1 MSSKIDVSKNVRLD
15 APRTFVESLGS
26 ITFREEHVREVAESM
41 LMRSILGLIDLD
53 GFEATTEW
61 VQKHLNWADPK
72 EVDYAL
78 QDLQE
83 FGMLKKRKDGRYIS
97 FGINFDDYLSH
108 IDSVAAQY
116 LFSSELGQLIRKYP
130 NIINT
135 QTTGTYLWNEEIYR
149 KFSAGIEILI
159 SQANM
164 EARNSSSNNDMLVG
178 FNFSMTELTR
188 PVPVKSRKG
197 E

>member
-1 MSSKIDVSKNVRLD
+1 MSNKIDVSKDTRVD
-15 APRTFVESLGS
+15 TPRTFIEDMGS
-26 ITFREEHVREVAESM
+26 ITFKEEHVREVAESM

-53 GFEATTEW
+53 GFEASVEW
-61 VQKHLNWADPK
+61 LQKHLNWADPK
-72 EVDYAL
+72 EVEYAL

-83 FGMLKKRKDGRYIS
+83 FGMLKSRPDGSYIS
-97 FGINFDDYLSH
+97 FGINFDEYLSH

-116 LFSSELGQLIRKYP
+116 LFSSELGQLIKKCP

-149 KFSAGIEILI
+149 KFSSGIEILI

-164 EARNSSSNNDMLVG
+164 EARNSSINDMLVG